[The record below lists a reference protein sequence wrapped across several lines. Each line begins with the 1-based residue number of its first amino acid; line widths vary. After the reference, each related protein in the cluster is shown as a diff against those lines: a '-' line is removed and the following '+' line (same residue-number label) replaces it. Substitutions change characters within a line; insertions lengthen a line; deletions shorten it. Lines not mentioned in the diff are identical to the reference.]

1 MDAGLPRL
9 LVANPGPRLE
19 VWCHDLGQAHQTVIV
34 FPALTLGYCL
44 DTILALVV
52 SRPDAR

>member
-1 MDAGLPRL
+1 
-9 LVANPGPRLE
+9 
-19 VWCHDLGQAHQTVIV
+19 VIV